1 MKMPRQAVILC
12 GGLGTRLRPLTD
24 TLPKPLAPINGRP
37 FLAYLIAQLREQQIQ
52 RVLLLTGYKGEMIRD
67 YFEGRANNCIQIDY
81 SSGPTEWETGRR
93 LWEARE
99 RLDECFMLLYSDNY
113 VLTDIS
119 KLTGVH
125 TAGKNAITLTV
136 HSKQNGN
143 IKLDPCGQV
152 VLYDSSRADQNLN
165 YVEIGYM
172 LVDRNEVL
180 NEFSDTDVSFSRILG
195 QLVRRG
201 RVGAVNSGDAYH
213 SISDVERWKRTEH
226 YLKVK
231 RIILI
236 DRDGT
241 INQRAPRGEYVARWD
256 QFYWID
262 ETFEAMRQ
270 LSRKGFRFIV
280 VSNQAGIARGML
292 EPSVVEEMNDR
303 MVAELKLAGVEVIDV
318 YVCPHHWDDNC
329 SCRKPQPGLF
339 FRASKSHLLRMSRTV
354 YVGDDP
360 RDSRAAFNA
369 GCLSV
374 LIGPERNCD
383 PGGGRRLIFR
393 QRRCPRPYHGSCHN
407 SNHGKQRTA
416 NVFVCLM

>member
-67 YFEGRANNCIQIDY
+67 YFEGRTDNRIQIDY

-180 NEFSDTDVSFSRILG
+180 NEFSDADVSFSRILG

-213 SISDVERWKRTEH
+213 SISDVERWKRTER

-231 RIILI
+231 RIMLI

-241 INQRAPRGEYVARWD
+241 INQRAPRGEYIARWD
-256 QFYWID
+256 QFYWVD
-262 ETFEAMRQ
+262 ETFEAMRE

-383 PGGGRRLIFR
+383 PGGGAKTDFSSETLPEAVPWIVSQFESWEAED
-393 QRRCPRPYHGSCHN
+393 C
-407 SNHGKQRTA
+407 
-416 NVFVCLM
+416 

>member
-1 MKMPRQAVILC
+1 MKIPRQAVILC

-37 FLAYLIAQLREQQIQ
+37 FLAYLIAQLREQKIQ
-52 RVLLLTGYKGEMIRD
+52 QVLLLTGYKGEMIRD
-67 YFEGRANNCIQIDY
+67 YFEGRGDNRIQIDY

-99 RLDECFMLLYSDNY
+99 HLDDCFMLLYSDNY

-119 KLTGVH
+119 KLAGVH
-125 TAGKNAITLTV
+125 TSVKNAVTLTV

-152 VLYDSSRADQNLN
+152 VIYDSSRADQDLDH
-165 YVEIGYM
+165 VEIGYM
-172 LVDRNEVL
+172 LVDRNEVI

-201 RVGAVNSGDAYH
+201 RVGSVNSGDAYH
-213 SISDVERWKRTEH
+213 SISDVERWKRTER
-226 YLKVK
+226 YLKAK
-231 RIILI
+231 RIIMI

-241 INQRAPRGEYVARWD
+241 INQRAPRGEYITHWD
-256 QFYWID
+256 QFHWVD
-262 ETFEAMRQ
+262 ETFEAMRE
-270 LSRKGFRFIV
+270 LSRQGFRFIV

-318 YVCPHHWDDNC
+318 YVCPHHWEDNC
-329 SCRKPQPGLF
+329 SCRKPEPGLF
-339 FRASKSHLLRMSRTV
+339 FRASKSHLLRMNRTV

-383 PGGGRRLIFR
+383 PGGGAKTGFSSETLPEAVPWIVSQFESWEAED
-393 QRRCPRPYHGSCHN
+393 C
-407 SNHGKQRTA
+407 
-416 NVFVCLM
+416 